1 MGVCLG
7 SGVRRE
13 DEKER
18 TKKRGWC
25 LPMEEDD
32 QMWGF
37 NKEVCVEYFCNGC
50 SFFLHLV
57 KNPKRGKNIYFI
69 VSIVSLLLFYFGWK

>member
-1 MGVCLG
+1 MKK
-7 SGVRRE
+7 RE
-13 DEKER
+13 NN
-18 TKKRGWC
+18 KRGWC

-57 KNPKRGKNIYFI
+57 KNPKRDKYIFYCVNR
-69 VSIVSLLLFYFGWK
+69 LTLLFW